1 MPFKLPLLVGNRAMR
16 GAQARNP
23 QTPSIPLR
31 QMSAR
36 SRQNAGGSLQQDGLS
51 SQPAP
56 PLRQQ
61 NSPARQSSGC
71 GLRSSLTRLR
81 ERLQSNGNKLQKRPG
96 PQSRHNAPLPP
107 PRPEENLNTAQFTRS
122 SARPQA
128 EVTTRKTENYTRAS
142 TLQRTPG
149 AQTRPPASPP
159 PDVQTRPSSGIPPA
173 PTRASAGK
181 NPPGVQTR
189 PSASTTPP
197 KTPAATQK
205 PSRRETLANAVMD
218 TIAELPE
225 LEALIN
231 NPPAPASKPPSP
243 LLEQAQGQRPEH
255 PTPPISEK
263 ARGKQ
268 PEGTRVAPQQTRQ
281 AATPPKLDTIEEEKF
296 NELERSKLN
305 QMQQVALDAAER
317 DTAEHKNLLRPQIAG
332 LARDDNGKLTV
343 TDAVSDN
350 LRNILNETVARPR
363 HTYKAHQAS
372 DDNSQHLL
380 LDDRNRLLSLQG
392 SKTAFIG
399 LTQSLPVPDSV
410 QDHHTLLLNTLTPGE
425 ALHSQLTGIFS
436 HDREEGDGRVK
447 DLVSEQLREHG
458 GRLYRLDEKK
468 MHWDQVDKD
477 EEKSFSKL
485 TKQPNG
491 MLYAIHDSKTLY
503 NLSTGGES
511 EKFKQKITSYCT
523 NEQGNALLLLKDEK
537 TAKQSVQFLSAL
549 DAESEPDSDRT
560 KAQSIA
566 LKTQQG
572 ETTSDFHATG
582 ITLHNNQ
589 LFAIGSNGKLYSS
602 AAPKKGDKEL
612 VLQQDS
618 EKSAQLAAHLGEK
631 YSVESFVNHGDGKL
645 LALVKDA
652 SNERHACSLDASGA
666 FRPDWNL
673 SASLVMDHHEG
684 LLRPRPLPQD
694 NVDLGRLGQVMI
706 HDGKI
711 NAFNKNSQR
720 WEASFES
727 ADNIKR
733 GQDGQA
739 YVLKDGIASR
749 VKVSLKSDSIGGSNH
764 QFTMRQM
771 KSNLSLDEPLVG
783 INSQNKASAIAPLDA
798 DRFVALSENG
808 ELQFHRNLSGS
819 RQPEKL
825 MHTLTKDGIDN
836 WLPES
841 KAGTA
846 ENMPASGVGNT
857 LTDVAMDPKQS
868 LYTLDEQGK
877 LYTMPKDHWQNR
889 HTEQPAPGWQ
899 PVPLPDG
906 LVELASLHN
915 AADGSLMVADK
926 DGRSAILQLAG
937 RRLNAT
943 VKQGE
948 NAAGAASNPAAEGQ
962 VTSQN
967 AKQVADAD
975 RWLVQP
981 DYDPNKK
988 LEAKSHRRRVE
999 KAWER
1004 LDDATK
1010 STRVMG
1016 MTMKREANLLGMTG
1030 RDGNH
1035 INSRLRDRLRAHV
1048 FNPTLATPRPIKNA
1062 SYHIQ
1067 HDWKGREGL
1076 RPLYQHQGAL
1086 HSEMKTLIAAPAPA
1100 VARTSLQDRLAAL
1113 EGSSFNKAL
1122 IENLKT
1128 FSDGVA
1134 DSARHQTSLLGQHS
1148 GALQPD
1154 RTATKDFSPSRL
1166 NAFTQALNINSDD
1179 SNLVNDLST
1188 LYQRYPMRAE
1198 NDSHTLMDT
1207 LQNQGVVVRHQKQ
1220 NPPMSRQR
1228 DPFDDMGLSKSRLI
1242 LDGVTMSKL
1251 HEMLDEME
1259 GVAGDDQAIAANSK
1273 DLQERFRVLRDETY
1287 GEDPIRKTTSQG
1299 FVSNKHLEA
1308 CYDSVKSMTNAF
1320 SKPHHGI
1327 NMTTR
1332 TVLKA
1337 KDQDQMTERLH
1348 RTITSLEPGENM
1360 GFDRSY
1366 GGLLTLSVIPGGEV
1380 IGIPGLRGNLDR
1392 AYNASFSRGDS
1403 GITVSFSRNG
1413 GGTGTAFGAVGW
1425 NPMSEA
1431 DDYKDI
1437 KVDLGDNNSI
1447 IPSARLG
1454 GMIAMALQR
1463 QMQNSIS
1470 FTISEAELQPFIKQ
1484 MTSGELN
1491 PQQLIDRGVG
1501 QRMKHG
1507 TTLNFNVDATLLAT
1521 AGGALSLPIGNG
1533 DSSTVRGTV
1542 IAQAGVN
1549 LASAQRDRN
1558 VTRSDGGQTN
1568 GRSDNRMRF
1577 LNNASAGAGIG
1588 GGAGITT
1595 NAASNLRVPV
1605 FGVST
1610 TNIQVSIDNR
1620 TKQSMSID
1628 MAKAEAP
1635 EQRQLDKLLEQI
1647 GLNFDDAELNKLVQ
1661 EIKDAD
1667 KPPKKPEVE
1676 LSADMKTFNEQ
1687 RLRGYLNNP
1696 DGKPTLS
1703 KDDVKKLDALEK
1715 KQLEGYETKAA
1726 EEAKAQASGGA
1737 VTVAN
1742 SDEAAET
1749 KPAEAKKK
1757 AFNTSLLPEKQAVK
1771 QKLEK
1776 LTSHLEGMTP
1786 ANNGQYGV
1794 INSAKQL
1801 RLQQQAADLRC
1812 QAMNSAE
1819 YQTTYNNL
1827 HKIDSNNLMHVL
1839 HSLIASELPA
1849 SNAERISQFM
1859 AEKPMLKEVIRDLQ
1873 KHSDTQAVV
1882 TLEMKDNKKFETQ
1895 QLWLDHRT
1903 QPQQIEKL
1911 LKDRNNL
1918 RIKSIGFTE
1927 TNNKPEGINI
1937 PLLVTGWS
1945 SKGNVSMSRNLGK
1958 INFSYGED
1966 QETPHSFSLEGEI
1979 AYASQDVVN
1988 ALTNAEVQDKRGV
2001 V

>member
-1 MPFKLPLLVGNRAMR
+1 MAFHLPAALIGRSMLS
-16 GAQARNP
+16 ARPLKANN
-23 QTPSIPLR
+23 TPSIPLR
-31 QMSAR
+31 PLHTR
-36 SRQNAGGSLQQDGLS
+36 PRQNAGGSLQQDGLN

-61 NSPARQSSGC
+61 NSPARQQSGC
-71 GLRSSLTRLR
+71 GLRSSLSRLR
-81 ERLQSNGNKLQKRPG
+81 ERLQGDGNKLQKRPG

-107 PRPEENLNTAQFTRS
+107 RPEEHLNTAQFTRAG
-122 SARPQA
+122 ARPQA
-128 EVTTRKTENYTRAS
+128 GAATRQPESYTRAS
-142 TLQRTPG
+142 GRERTPG
-149 AQTRPPASPP
+149 MQTRPTASTSSSPAPSTAAAPSPTP
-159 PDVQTRPSSGIPPA
+159 SAAQSARPSS
-173 PTRASAGK
+173 SSE
-181 NPPGVQTR
+181 R
-189 PSASTTPP
+189 PSTSASSSA
-197 KTPAATQK
+197 TPAARS
-205 PSRRETLANAVMD
+205 SRREALANAAMD

-225 LEALIN
+225 LILN
-231 NPPAPASKPPSP
+231 NPPPPTEKPPSP

-255 PTPPISEK
+255 PTPPLNEK
-263 ARGKQ
+263 ARGKL
-268 PEGTRVAPQQTRQ
+268 PEGARLPPQQARQ

-296 NELERSKLN
+296 SELEKSKLN
-305 QMQQVALDAAER
+305 RMQQIAQEAAER
-317 DTAEHKNLLRPQIAG
+317 DTAEHKNLLRPQIVG
-332 LARDDNGKLTV
+332 LSLDDKGKLTV

-350 LRNILNETVARPR
+350 LRNILNETVAKPR
-363 HTYKAHQAS
+363 HTYQAHQTSA
-372 DDNSQHLL
+372 DHSQHLL
-380 LDDRNRLLSLQG
+380 LDDRNRILSLQG

-399 LTQSLPVPDSV
+399 LTKSLPVPPGQRDNY
-410 QDHHTLLLNTLTPGE
+410 QLLLNIPTPGN
-425 ALHSQLTGIFS
+425 ALHAQLTGIYA

-447 DLVSEQLREHG
+447 DLVPEQLREHG

-468 MHWDQVDKD
+468 MHWDQIDKD
-477 EEKSFSKL
+477 EENSFSKL

-491 MLYAIHDSKTLY
+491 MLYAIYDSKTLH

-511 EKFKQKITSYCT
+511 EKFKQKITGYCA
-523 NEQGNALLLLKDEK
+523 NDQGQTLLLLKDEK
-537 TAKQSVQFLSAL
+537 TAKQSVQFLTRM
-549 DAESEPDSDRT
+549 DAQSEPDKDKT
-560 KAQSIA
+560 QPHSIA
-566 LKTQQG
+566 LKTRSG

-582 ITLHNNQ
+582 ISLHGNQ
-589 LFAIGSNGKLYSS
+589 LLAIGSDGKLYSGE
-602 AAPKKGDKEL
+602 APEADDNALKSGDKQL
-612 VLQQDS
+612 VLQADTA
-618 EKSAQLAAHLGEK
+618 KTAQLAAHFGDK
-631 YSVESFVNHGDGKL
+631 YTIESFLDHGDGTFQ
-645 LALVKDA
+645 ALVKDA
-652 SNERHACSLDASGA
+652 SNERHACTLDADGV
-666 FRPDWNL
+666 FRPQWNL

-711 NAFNKNSQR
+711 HAFNKNSQR

-727 ADNIKR
+727 ADKIKR

-783 INSQNKASAIAPLDA
+783 INSGNKASAIAPLDA
-798 DRFVALSENG
+798 ERFVALSEGG

-825 MHTLTKDGIDN
+825 MKTLSKEGIDN
-836 WLPES
+836 WLPETR
-841 KAGTA
+841 AGTA

-857 LTDVAMDPKQS
+857 LTDVAMDQQQT
-868 LYTLDEQGK
+868 LYTLDQQGK
-877 LYTMPKDHWQNR
+877 LYSMKKADWQNP
-889 HTEQPAPGWQ
+889 PAAGSPPRWQ
-899 PVPLPDG
+899 A
-906 LVELASLHN
+906 VELPAGLADLDSLHN
-915 AADGSLMVADK
+915 ISDGSLMVADK
-926 DGRSAILQLAG
+926 DGRSAIYQLAG

-943 VKQGE
+943 VKQEE
-948 NAAGAASNPAAEGQ
+948 NTAGAASDPAADGQ
-962 VTSQN
+962 VNNQN
-967 AKQVADAD
+967 ARQVADTN

-999 KAWER
+999 KGWER
-1004 LDDATK
+1004 LDDATQSK
-1010 STRVMG
+1010 RVLG
-1016 MTMKREANLLGMTG
+1016 MTLKREVNLFGMTG

-1062 SYHIQ
+1062 AYHIQ
-1067 HDWKGREGL
+1067 HDWQGRKGL
-1076 RPLYQHQGAL
+1076 RPLYQHQGEL
-1086 HSEMKTLIAAPAPA
+1086 HSAMKGLLAQQPPAAPRANLNDRLTALENSPFSKTLIA
-1100 VARTSLQDRLAAL
+1100 DM
-1113 EGSSFNKAL
+1113 KA
-1122 IENLKT
+1122 
-1128 FSDGVA
+1128 FSDSVT

-1148 GALQPD
+1148 GALQAD
-1154 RTATKDFSPSRL
+1154 RSTNENFKPSSLTAR
-1166 NAFTQALNINSDD
+1166 TQAMNINSDD
-1179 SNLVNDLST
+1179 DNLVSDLSA
-1188 LYQRYPMRAE
+1188 LFQRYPMRA
-1198 NDSHTLMDT
+1198 DRGSHELMQTLADR
-1207 LQNQGVVVRHQKQ
+1207 GVVVRHQKQ
-1220 NPPMSRQR
+1220 SPPMNRQR

-1251 HEMLDEME
+1251 HNMLDVME
-1259 GVAGDDQAIAANSK
+1259 QMADNPDAITKSS
-1273 DLQERFRVLRDETY
+1273 DHLQQLFRELRDDTY
-1287 GEDPIRKTTSQG
+1287 GEDPVRKATSQG

-1327 NMTTR
+1327 NMTMR

-1337 KDQDQMTERLH
+1337 RDQEQMTDRLH

-1380 IGIPGLRGNLDR
+1380 IGVPGLRGNLDR

-1425 NPMSEA
+1425 NPISAA
-1431 DDYKDI
+1431 DDYKEI
-1437 KVDLGDNNSI
+1437 KADLGDNNSI

-1454 GMIAMALQR
+1454 GMISMALQR
-1463 QMQNSIS
+1463 QMQNNIS
-1470 FTISEAELQPFIKQ
+1470 FTISEAELEDFIKQ

-1501 QRMKHG
+1501 HRMKHG
-1507 TTLNFNVDATLLAT
+1507 TTLTFNVDATLIAA
-1521 AGGALSLPIGNG
+1521 AGGGASLPIGGG
-1533 DSSTVRGTV
+1533 DSATVRGLG
-1542 IAQAGVN
+1542 IAQTGVN

-1558 VTRSDGGQTN
+1558 VTRSDGGQTS

-1577 LNNASAGAGIG
+1577 LNNASAS
-1588 GGAGITT
+1588 AGITGGVGMVT
-1595 NAASNLRVPV
+1595 NAASNLRVPL
-1605 FGVST
+1605 FGVNS
-1610 TNIQVSIDNR
+1610 TNIQISIDNR

-1628 MAKAEAP
+1628 IARAEAP

-1647 GLNFDDAELNKLVQ
+1647 GLNFDDAKLNKLVQ
-1661 EIKDAD
+1661 ELKDAD
-1667 KPPKKPEVE
+1667 KPPEKPEVK
-1676 LSADMKTFNEQ
+1676 LS
-1687 RLRGYLNNP
+1687 
-1696 DGKPTLS
+1696 
-1703 KDDVKKLDALEK
+1703 
-1715 KQLEGYETKAA
+1715 
-1726 EEAKAQASGGA
+1726 
-1737 VTVAN
+1737 
-1742 SDEAAET
+1742 AET
-1749 KPAEAKKK
+1749 KKIKEQGIRDHLNSPEGKRQLNAGELKSLKEMEKTQLKAFAPEEPAAAAASTADASASDTDASANSKK
-1757 AFNTSLLPEKQAVK
+1757 FNTSMLPEKQAVQ
-1771 QKLEK
+1771 QKLDK
-1776 LTSHLEGMTP
+1776 LTNHLLTMTP
-1786 ANNGQYGV
+1786 ANNGQYAV

-1839 HSLIASELPA
+1839 HNLIASELPP
-1849 SNAERISQFM
+1849 SNAESISRFM
-1859 AEKPMLKEVIRDLQ
+1859 EQKPMLKEVIRDLQ

-1882 TLEMKDNKKFETQ
+1882 TLEMKDEQKFKTQ

-1903 QPQQIEKL
+1903 QPQDIEKL

-1927 TNNKPEGINI
+1927 TNNKPEGITL
-1937 PLLVTGWS
+1937 PLLITGAS

-1958 INFSYGED
+1958 INFSYGENQD
-1966 QETPHSFSLEGEI
+1966 TPHSFSLEGEI

>member
-1 MPFKLPLLVGNRAMR
+1 MPFKLPLLAGNRAMR
-16 GAQARNP
+16 GVQARNT

-31 QMSAR
+31 QINTR
-36 SRQNAGGSLQQDGLS
+36 PRQNAGGSLLQDGAS

-61 NSPARQSSGC
+61 GTQPRQSSGC

-96 PQSRHNAPLPP
+96 PQSRNNAPLP

-122 SARPQA
+122 SARPQPGA
-128 EVTTRKTENYTRAS
+128 ATREPESYTRAS
-142 TLQRTPG
+142 ALQRTPG
-149 AQTRPPASPP
+149 AQTRPPA
-159 PDVQTRPSSGIPPA
+159 TTPPA
-173 PTRASAGK
+173 
-181 NPPGVQTR
+181 VQPR
-189 PSASTTPP
+189 PSASTTPA
-197 KTPAATQK
+197 PATTSR
-205 PSRRETLANAVMD
+205 PSRRETLASTVMD

-231 NPPAPASKPPSP
+231 NPPAPVSKPPSP

-255 PTPPISEK
+255 PTPSLSEK

-268 PEGTRVAPQQTRQ
+268 PENARIAPQQTRQ
-281 AATPPKLDTIEEEKF
+281 AATPPKLATIAEEKF

-305 QMQQVALDAAER
+305 PMQQVALDAAESDR
-317 DTAEHKNLLRPQIAG
+317 AEQKNRLRPQIAG
-332 LARDDNGKLTV
+332 LALDGNGKLTV

-399 LTQSLPVPDSV
+399 LTQSLPAPAG
-410 QDHHTLLLNTLTPGE
+410 QQNHAALLRNTATPGE

-436 HDREEGDGRVK
+436 HEREEGDGRVK

-458 GRLYRLDEKK
+458 GRLYRLDEQK
-468 MHWDQVDKD
+468 MHWDQLDKD

-560 KAQSIA
+560 KPQSIA

-612 VLQQDS
+612 LLQQDS

-652 SNERHACSLDASGA
+652 TNERHACSLDASGA

-711 NAFNKNSQR
+711 HAFNKNSQR

-798 DRFVALSENG
+798 ERFVALSEDG

-836 WLPES
+836 WLPAS

-846 ENMPASGVGNT
+846 ESMPASGVGNT
-857 LTDVAMDPKQS
+857 LTDVAMDQKQS

-877 LYTMPKDHWQNR
+877 LYTMPKDHWQTR

-899 PVPLPDG
+899 PVALPDG

-915 AADGSLMVADK
+915 VADGSLMVADK

-981 DYDPNKK
+981 DYDPDKK
-988 LEAKSHRRRVE
+988 LEAKSHRRRKE

-1016 MTMKREANLLGMTG
+1016 MTMKREANLFGMTG

-1062 SYHIQ
+1062 GYHMQ
-1067 HDWKGREGL
+1067 HDWQGREGL

-1086 HSEMKTLIAAPAPA
+1086 HSEMKALIAAPAPA
-1100 VARTSLQDRLAAL
+1100 APRANLQDRLTAL
-1113 EGSSFNKAL
+1113 ENSSFNQAL

-1128 FSDGVA
+1128 FSDGVT

-1179 SNLVNDLST
+1179 SNLVNDLAT

-1220 NPPMSRQR
+1220 NPPMNRQR
-1228 DPFDDMGLSKSRLI
+1228 DPFDDTGLSKSRLI
-1242 LDGVTMSKL
+1242 LDGITMSKL
-1251 HEMLDEME
+1251 HEMVDEME
-1259 GVAGDDQAIAANSK
+1259 GLAGDNQAIAAHSK

-1287 GEDPIRKTTSQG
+1287 GEDPIRKATSQG

-1392 AYNASFSRGDS
+1392 TYNASFSRGDS

-1425 NPMSEA
+1425 NPISEA
-1431 DDYKDI
+1431 DDYQNI
-1437 KVDLGDNNSI
+1437 KADLGDGNAI

-1454 GMIAMALQR
+1454 GMISMALQR

-1470 FTISEAELQPFIKQ
+1470 FTISEAELEPFIRQ

-1501 QRMKHG
+1501 HRMKHG
-1507 TTLNFNVDATLLAT
+1507 TTLTFNVDAALIAA
-1521 AGGALSLPIGNG
+1521 AGGGASLPVGGG
-1533 DSSTVRGTV
+1533 DSATVRGTV
-1542 IAQAGVN
+1542 VAQTGVN

-1558 VTRSDGGQTN
+1558 VTRTDGGQTD

-1577 LNNASAGAGIG
+1577 LNNASASAGIA
-1588 GGAGITT
+1588 GGAGMTT
-1595 NAASNLRVPV
+1595 NAASNLRVPL
-1605 FGVST
+1605 FGVSS

-1628 MAKAEAP
+1628 MAKVEAP

-1676 LSADMKTFNEQ
+1676 LSAQMKTLNEQ
-1687 RLRGYLNNP
+1687 RFLDYLNNP
-1696 DGKPTLS
+1696 DGKPALS
-1703 KDDVKKLDALEK
+1703 KDERKKLDALEK
-1715 KQLEGYETKAA
+1715 KALDAFET
-1726 EEAKAQASGGA
+1726 
-1737 VTVAN
+1737 
-1742 SDEAAET
+1742 AAET
-1749 KPAEAKKK
+1749 TAEAAAKPAAAKKEE
-1757 AFNTSLLPEKQAVK
+1757 FNTSMLPEKQAVK

-1776 LTSHLEGMTP
+1776 LTTHLLTMTP
-1786 ANNGQYGV
+1786 DNNGQYGV

-1895 QLWLDHRT
+1895 ELWLDHRT

-1937 PLLVTGWS
+1937 PLLVTGGS

-1966 QETPHSFSLEGEI
+1966 QATPHSFSLEGEI